1 MSEVLDLEI
10 KIDPIGVI
18 RTSAS
23 VEEVRKSWIAGGV
36 EGYVEV
42 FKEYLDGL
50 RGLEGFSHL
59 LLLVWL
65 HRTSP
70 NQRRV
75 LIVRPRVL
83 TRFGFPLEKL
93 PEVGVFATDSP
104 HRPNPI
110 GIEVVELL
118 RIEGNKLIVKGL
130 DVYDGTPVID
140 IRPLTEDY
148 IPAAGLR
155 YPRWLLQLKEEVKKF
170 FGKNVK
176 I

>member
-1 MSEVLDLEI
+1 MDAFCFSFNPEIRPDCLESSFFI
-10 KIDPIGVI
+10 NSIGV
-18 RTSAS
+18 
-23 VEEVRKSWIAGGV
+23 VRKTDDAARI
-36 EGYVEV
+36 EI
-42 FKEYLDGL
+42 FDEYADGL
-50 RGLEGFSHL
+50 LGLEGFSHL

-65 HRTSP
+65 HRTLP

-110 GIEVVELL
+110 GIEVVQLL

-148 IPAAGLR
+148 IPSAGLR